1 MVFELMKNKVKFPLF
16 CTAVKSQ
23 KAQKASSNDKAQFCG
38 GFCNIFYESLQFI
51 NYSNK
56 EYIVWHRFPVVY
68 GTDNFSTIKLL
79 L

>member
-1 MVFELMKNKVKFPLF
+1 MAFEPIKNKVKFPLF
-16 CTAVKSQ
+16 CIAVKNQ
-23 KAQKASSNDKAQFCG
+23 KVQKASFDDKALFCG
-38 GFCNIFYESLQFI
+38 GFCNIFYESLQFM

-68 GTDNFSTIKLL
+68 GIDNFNTIKLL